1 MKDKPLLIKE
11 PIGTNKASTPFHYA
25 LKNVTFEI
33 IDHACSQWILIT
45 NMTRLQKSHQA
56 KNHLL
61 LLRLIILIKDI
72 QLDENEHNNNH
83 EKEVMLINEAET
95 TPASN
100 QNLDDQRFKHYK
112 LEIGIV

>member
-1 MKDKPLLIKE
+1 
-11 PIGTNKASTPFHYA
+11 
-25 LKNVTFEI
+25 
-33 IDHACSQWILIT
+33 
-45 NMTRLQKSHQA
+45 
-56 KNHLL
+56 

-100 QNLDDQRFKHYK
+100 QNLDD
-112 LEIGIV
+112 